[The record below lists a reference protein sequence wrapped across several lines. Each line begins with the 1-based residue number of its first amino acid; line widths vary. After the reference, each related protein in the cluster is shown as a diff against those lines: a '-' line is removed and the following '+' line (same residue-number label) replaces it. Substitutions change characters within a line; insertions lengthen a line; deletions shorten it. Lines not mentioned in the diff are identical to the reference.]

1 MKRNGLILTVLLL
14 LTLSACG
21 NRETESLRVEKD
33 DLQAQVSALE
43 KENAALRA
51 ELGQL
56 QTEMRKVSESDRENN
71 PIDRFYDTVET
82 DGSTVSMNAVAYS
95 CADAWEAEAR
105 NMAEQ
110 LKSQLPLA
118 EDRDLVDA
126 YIAAV
131 EEQIE
136 RMNIMAIYQV
146 SDLEMPQE
154 ERPASSGTLR
164 GVLWAGN
171 QANLWRD
178 TFYQLYWVL
187 PFSGND
193 KFLFDPEA
201 VSLELP

>member
-1 MKRNGLILTVLLL
+1 MMLKRNGLILTVLLI

-21 NRETESLRVEKD
+21 SKEMDLLRRSND
-33 DLQAQVSALE
+33 DLQERISALE

-51 ELGQL
+51 ALEQSE
-56 QTEMRKVSESDRENN
+56 TREVSKSGRENN

-82 DGSTVSMNAVAYS
+82 DGSTASMNAVAYS
-95 CADAWEAEAR
+95 WANAWESETR
-105 NMAEQ
+105 NLAEQ

-126 YIAAV
+126 YMSAV
-131 EEQIE
+131 EEQID

-164 GVLWAGN
+164 GVLWAGS
-171 QANLWRD
+171 QAELWRD

-187 PFSGND
+187 PYSGD
-193 KFLFDPEA
+193 DMFLFDPEA
-201 VSLELP
+201 VNLELP